1 MKKILQFLFFF
12 TITTC
17 FSQAPVVNN
26 PTLNVAADNSLNISC
41 VINPNG
47 TVSSYEVIYSEDAFF
62 TPNVTHSFNV
72 SGSLTGTSPQTVT
85 TNILCLNSADNYY
98 VKVRATNA
106 NGTTTSGYTTMT
118 TTGNTFNNLP
128 KVNTLNFSNITTSSA
143 TLNVNVD
150 NN

>member
-1 MKKILQFLFFF
+1 MMIYKVNLMNSKPHLMNLTSYFMSNINSFESKFKKLSIMKKLLQFLFFF

-106 NGTTTSGYTTMT
+106 NGTTTSG
-118 TTGNTFNNLP
+118 L
-128 KVNTLNFSNITTSSA
+128 
-143 TLNVNVD
+143 
-150 NN
+150 